1 MVSLFQDSNFLYDW
15 EAAELNNIIEH
26 FFSKLEDDIK
36 NNKLAGEGLTGYLI
50 IIGEMLELMP
60 EQSKW
65 LEYSYKIMEELK
77 ENIQYGKV
85 KTLGAFG
92 GLADILFAVKLFN
105 AKTGYYERFLKTAEN
120 LMLDR
125 AESYIKA
132 CQRNINNIKDYH
144 YDLVSG
150 LTGVGMYLLWDEDVN
165 DRKKAVLKSI
175 LNYFVCLCQDTQYQ
189 GHIVPGWHIKYEN
202 QTREEDRQNFSQ
214 GNLNFGLAHGIL
226 GPLLVLSEAYK
237 KGMIVEGQLEAIK
250 KIIMIYMK
258 FRILDKDG
266 VYNWPSQLKIED
278 FIDNKC
284 IDRVREPRASW
295 CYGNIGISRALYLV
309 SKNIGDNE
317 LLQFSINNLLSI
329 AKMDNRKYLLE
340 SSIICHGY
348 SGILV
353 VLNLLCK
360 EIGHPILKSKI
371 HELIAEIIKSYD
383 ENYSYGFV
391 NCGTVEKD
399 GIKVTGYIEFF
410 DILNG
415 AAGVVLAL
423 ISAIKRDTIWER
435 QLYII

>member
-1 MVSLFQDSNFLYDW
+1 MVSLFPDNNFLYDW
-15 EAAELNNIIEH
+15 EAAAINNIIEH

-36 NNKLAGEGLTGYLI
+36 NNKFASEGVTGYLI
-50 IIGEMLELMP
+50 IVGEMFELMP
-60 EQSKW
+60 EQRKW
-65 LEYSYKIMEELK
+65 LEYSYIIMGELK
-77 ENIQYGKV
+77 ENIQNGKV

-105 AKTGYYERFLKTAEN
+105 AKTGYYERFLRTAEN

-125 AESYIKA
+125 TEVYIKA
-132 CQRNINNIKDYH
+132 CQRNINNVKDYH

-150 LTGVGMYLLWDEDVN
+150 LTGIGMYLLWDEDIN
-165 DRKKAVLKSI
+165 GRKKEVLKSI
-175 LNYFVCLCQDTQYQ
+175 LDYFVCLCGDNLYQ
-189 GHIVPGWHIKYEN
+189 GRIVPGWHIEYEN
-202 QTREEDRQNFSQ
+202 QTREEDRRNFAQ
-214 GNLNFGLAHGIL
+214 GNLNFGMAHGIL

-250 KIIMIYMK
+250 KVIMIYMK
-258 FRILDKDG
+258 FKTLDRDG
-266 VYNWPSQLKIED
+266 VYNWASQLKIED

-284 IDRVREPRASW
+284 IDRIREPRASW

-329 AKMDNRKYLLE
+329 AQLDSRKYLLE
-340 SSIICHGY
+340 SPIICHGY
-348 SGILV
+348 SGMLAI
-353 VLNLLCK
+353 LNLLCK

-371 HELIAEIIKSYD
+371 HELIAEIIKLYD

-391 NCGTVEKD
+391 NCGTVEKN
-399 GIKVTGYIEFF
+399 GIKVKEYIEFY
-410 DILNG
+410 DLLNG
-415 AAGVVLAL
+415 ATGVVLTL
-423 ISAIKRDTIWER
+423 VSAIKRDTIWER